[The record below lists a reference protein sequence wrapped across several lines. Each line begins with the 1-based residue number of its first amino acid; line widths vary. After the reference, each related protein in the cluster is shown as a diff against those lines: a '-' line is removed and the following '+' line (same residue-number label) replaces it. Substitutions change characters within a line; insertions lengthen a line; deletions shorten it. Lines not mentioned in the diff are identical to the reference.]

1 MRESVFNLF
10 WTKKAPSTD
19 FGLLEGAHRIEV
31 VSTAG
36 MVGDSP
42 QSSPLE
48 PFGQPPPVPPPAQ
61 AGATELSIH
70 LEKSGEKANRQDQCR
85 QKCEGQDKCDVGQE
99 RMEGPLGSRAWL
111 KSETVGGQP
120 GKAQQPWSRDSTL
133 RPTCDQKA
141 ILGSPLW

>member
-10 WTKKAPSTD
+10 WTKKAPSAD
-19 FGLLEGAHRIEV
+19 FGPLGGAHRIEV

-48 PFGQPPPVPPPAQ
+48 PFGQPPPVSPPAQ

-70 LEKSGEKANRQDQCR
+70 VEKSGEKADRQDQCR
-85 QKCEGQDKCDVGQE
+85 QKCEAQDKHDVGRRE
-99 RMEGPLGSRAWL
+99 WKGHWAAGS
-111 KSETVGGQP
+111 G
-120 GKAQQPWSRDSTL
+120 
-133 RPTCDQKA
+133 
-141 ILGSPLW
+141 